1 MSLYF
6 VVDQGYYLHA
16 EVTADLDIPDS
27 SSKADQKLESD
38 NQTDND
44 EEWDGFGMDDLENI
58 LNVQVTSC
66 TFLCA

>member
-1 MSLYF
+1 M
-6 VVDQGYYLHA
+6 HA
-16 EVTADLDIPDS
+16 EVTTDLDIPD